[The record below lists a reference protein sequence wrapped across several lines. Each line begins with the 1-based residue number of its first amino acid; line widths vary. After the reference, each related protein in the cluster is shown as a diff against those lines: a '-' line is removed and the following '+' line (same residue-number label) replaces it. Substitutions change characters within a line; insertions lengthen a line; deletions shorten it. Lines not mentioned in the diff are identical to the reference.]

1 MKYIILFLSLILITS
16 CFEVATKETKKGFI
30 VSELSTKDLTAVS
43 DGVVVYMIK
52 PDSTIDSGAQ
62 AARLKM
68 NKIYF
73 IKDLKDE
80 NTKSNWNHDLFTCY
94 KIERL
99 NHSLWRTRSYTR
111 YYNYVSTEQFTLI
124 IEDII
129 PFEKGEKI
137 YVFWKGN
144 ITVPNPKIQ

>member
-1 MKYIILFLSLILITS
+1 MKYIILFLSLIFISS
-16 CFEVATKETKKGFI
+16 CLEVDTKETKRGFI

-52 PDSTIDSGAQ
+52 PDSIFNESIV
-62 AARLKM
+62 

-80 NTKSNWNHDLFTCY
+80 NPKSTWKHDLFTCY

-99 NHSLWRTRSYTR
+99 YTRSYTR
-111 YYNYVSTEQFTLI
+111 YYNYVSIEQSTLI

-129 PFEKGEKI
+129 PLEKGEKV

-144 ITVPNPKIQ
+144 ITIPNPKIQ